1 MSVDEKYVEQIKI
14 DGDDK
19 ITKNNN
25 EMSFEEFL
33 KSRGETAE
41 KIEENEIVIPFDYKQ
56 YTWNQLVNDEVYGG
70 KPVLSEIIEKKYP
83 NTDVIKEYVPELLNE
98 LGWDYTKIEEVL
110 GHKKAKSFF
119 NEEGKLCDEKV
130 YQELCNKIA
139 INKLKCFK
147 PYEELLETSY
157 VLELV
162 LLNDG
167 DKEAYIVNIGLN
179 SDENIQQVGRK
190 SKLFKLRV
198 GLYELDYPGASLM
211 YNKLGVNLEY
221 LRKDLEE
228 MPVLALKVK
237 FVEAQMGIPSY
248 NDFVV
253 VDVSKYSFE

>member
-1 MSVDEKYVEQIKI
+1 MNEKE
-14 DGDDK
+14 
-19 ITKNNN
+19 
-25 EMSFEEFL
+25 FEEFL

-41 KIEENEIVIPFDYKQ
+41 KIDENEIVIPYDYKQ

-83 NTDVIKEYVPELLNE
+83 NKDVLKEYVPELLNE

-119 NEEGKLCDEKV
+119 NEEGKLCSEEV
-130 YQELCNKIA
+130 YKELCNKIG

-147 PYEELLETSY
+147 PFEELLETSY
-157 VLELV
+157 SLKLV

-167 DKEAYIVNIGLN
+167 DKEAYIVPINLYSN
-179 SDENIQQVGRK
+179 ENIQQVSRN

-198 GLYELDYPGASLM
+198 GLYELDFPGANLM
-211 YNKLGVNLEY
+211 YNKLGVNLEF

-237 FVEAQMGIPSY
+237 FVEARGNIQNY
-248 NDFVV
+248 NDLIV
-253 VDVSKYSFE
+253 VDASKYSFE